1 MQASKQLQTSGGC
14 VKLTI
19 DGYMLTLKEE
29 ARIEEFCL
37 ILSIFGRNN
46 YLDEKLDSD
55 VLFEYLMGVRNS
67 MY

>member
-1 MQASKQLQTSGGC
+1 
-14 VKLTI
+14 
-19 DGYMLTLKEE
+19 MLTLKEE